1 MVIMRHQHLYCILSA
16 VTTIIAHPIALPQT
30 YPATSASVID
40 DSVLRV
46 NPFSVA
52 KATSSDEGQKDETLS
67 YLQQDSLD
75 WNPGRSD
82 RERNRNLLVAEN
94 SGGGENRAGDL
105 AVR

>member
-1 MVIMRHQHLYCILSA
+1 MRHQYLYCILSA

-46 NPFSVA
+46 NPFPVA
-52 KATSSDEGQKDETLS
+52 KATSFDEDPKDETLS
-67 YLQQDSLD
+67 YPRQESLD
-75 WNPGRSD
+75 WNPGRPD
-82 RERNRNLLVAEN
+82 RERTRNLLVSEK
-94 SGGGENRAGDL
+94 SGGGETRDGDA